1 MTNQQT
7 KLKPCKKPVDVK
19 ERRKQALRMREV
31 QNLPYKAIA
40 INLGMGSRSGAYGLV
55 QEAKKAGIT
64 I

>member
-7 KLKPCKKPVDVK
+7 KPKPCKKPVDVR
-19 ERRKQALRMREV
+19 ERRKQALRMRVV

-40 INLGMGSRSGAYGLV
+40 MNLGMGSRGGAYGLV
-55 QEAKKAGIT
+55 QDAKKAGIK